1 MHVALPPPHRVKK
14 NAFYQNKIRI
24 KGFHGLR
31 SCFDLP
37 MKNLGSVVYL
47 RSDKNIEYN
56 ITFIEIRFYG
66 LRSCFD
72 LSMKNLDSVVTIGNL
87 NKVQNI
93 NLVLS
98 ISD

>member
-24 KGFHGLR
+24 KG
-31 SCFDLP
+31 
-37 MKNLGSVVYL
+37 
-47 RSDKNIEYN
+47 
-56 ITFIEIRFYG
+56 FYG